1 MDSLVLDLQQ
11 LASDEQA
18 SVTNLLRKALLT
30 ARKLELEEFATW
42 VDNELNGYGPDD
54 DVPSYRIVEGEPR
67 AQTISGLKPIVFE
80 GEEINEMLSQFPIRN
95 PIGEVENL
103 ANEDSEYLTI
113 SYPAELS
120 QTLSRIHGSDVH
132 PRLFCSH
139 ASFAS
144 IVEAVKSSVLEWA
157 LDLESDGIMGEG
169 MTFSGE
175 EKHKAEQ
182 SNYHVHIEEMINSQ
196 IQQGTYSSSQEMSV
210 SYENTLDEI
219 KDFLSKL
226 RHVIEDEN
234 VDEPERSD
242 LEAEITIAEAQLS
255 SSNPNPGILKET
267 LNSIRSIIEGV
278 GGNLLSS
285 GIVEHVPALVSQL
298 DSI

>member
-1 MDSLVLDLQQ
+1 MDSLVLELQQ

-30 ARKLELEEFATW
+30 ARKLDLEEFATW
-42 VDNELNGYGPDD
+42 IDKELNGYGPDE
-54 DVPSYRIVEGEPR
+54 DVPSYRVIEGEPR
-67 AQTISGLKPIVFE
+67 AQTMGGLKPIVFE
-80 GEEINEMLSQFPIRN
+80 DEEMNELLSQFPIRN
-95 PIGEVENL
+95 SIGEVENL

-120 QTLSRIHGSDVH
+120 QTLSRMHGSDVH

-175 EKHKAEQ
+175 EKNRAEQ
-182 SNYHVHIEEMINSQ
+182 SNYHINIEEMNNSQ
-196 IQQGTYSSSQEMSV
+196 IQQGAYSSSQEMSV
-210 SYENTLDEI
+210 SHENTLDEI
-219 KDFLSKL
+219 GDFLSEL
-226 RHVIEDEN
+226 RDMIEEES
-234 VDEPERSD
+234 VGEPQRSD
-242 LEAEITIAEAQLS
+242 LEAEITTAEAQLS
-255 SSNPNPGILKET
+255 SSTPNPGILKET
-267 LNSIRSIIEGV
+267 LDSIRSIIEGV

-285 GIVEHVPALVSQL
+285 GIVEHVPALISQL